1 MAPQPPDMLSFPEY
15 LTFDDVLLK
24 PGASAVMP
32 SEVDTRTRLT
42 RGIELTIPIISSAMD
57 TVTEARLAIAIAQ
70 DGGLGVIHRNLE
82 PELQADQVRQ
92 VKKFESGMVVNPITI
107 SPDAT
112 LADVME
118 LKRRF
123 RISGIPVVDS
133 RGVLV
138 GIITNRDVRFA
149 TELGQK
155 VSELMTKENLITVR
169 EDVDRDEARRLLH
182 RHRIEKLIVVD
193 DDYRC
198 VGLITVTDMEKA
210 ALHPNAAKD
219 QQGRL
224 RVAAATGTGEGGY
237 RRAELLIDAAVD
249 AVVVDTAHGHS
260 IHVIEQVRRIKR
272 LSNKVEVIA
281 GNVAT
286 AEAVK
291 ALADV
296 GADAVKI
303 GIGPGSICTT
313 RVVAGVGV
321 PQLSAVMD
329 CAAEGER
336 HGLPVIADGG
346 IKFSGDLAKALAAGA
361 SCAMIGSL
369 LAGTDES
376 PGEVYLYQGRSY
388 KSYRGM
394 GSVGAMARG
403 SADRY
408 FQQEVRDALKLVPE
422 GVEGQVPYKGPV
434 TTVVH
439 QLVGGLRAAMGYTG
453 AATLAEFRAKAQF
466 IRVSGAG
473 LRESH
478 VHDVEITREAPNYLR
493 RD

>member
-1 MAPQPPDMLSFPEY
+1 
-15 LTFDDVLLK
+15 
-24 PGASAVMP
+24 
-32 SEVDTRTRLT
+32 
-42 RGIELTIPIISSAMD
+42 
-57 TVTEARLAIAIAQ
+57 
-70 DGGLGVIHRNLE
+70 
-82 PELQADQVRQ
+82 
-92 VKKFESGMVVNPITI
+92 
-107 SPDAT
+107 
-112 LADVME
+112 
-118 LKRRF
+118 
-123 RISGIPVVDS
+123 
-133 RGVLV
+133 
-138 GIITNRDVRFA
+138 
-149 TELGQK
+149 
-155 VSELMTKENLITVR
+155 
-169 EDVDRDEARRLLH
+169 
-182 RHRIEKLIVVD
+182 
-193 DDYRC
+193 
-198 VGLITVTDMEKA
+198 
-210 ALHPNAAKD
+210 
-219 QQGRL
+219 
-224 RVAAATGTGEGGY
+224 
-237 RRAELLIDAAVD
+237 
-249 AVVVDTAHGHS
+249 
-260 IHVIEQVRRIKR
+260 VRRIKR
-272 LSNKVEVIA
+272 LSNKVDVIA

-286 AEAVK
+286 AEAVA

-329 CAAEGER
+329 CAAAGER